1 MLYFFGKAGI
11 MTASADCICPGQLL
25 LCAGLMDRF
34 YQACFVL
41 KSSKGSD
48 EMSKEFSERN
58 LTMLTDFYEI
68 TMANGY
74 FENGFRDTICYFD
87 MFFRKVPDNG
97 GFAIMAGVEQ
107 LVEYLQNLRFS
118 QEDIDYLRSRKIFS
132 EEFLDYL
139 RNFKFLCDV
148 WTVPEG
154 TPIFPGE
161 PIVTVRGPAIQAQFV
176 ETMVLLSINHQSLI
190 ATKANRI
197 VRAAQGRM
205 VMEFGSRR
213 SQGFDGAVYG
223 ARAAYIGGCAG
234 TACTISDQ
242 LFGVPALGTMAH
254 SWVQLFDSEYEAFK
268 AYAQAYPANC
278 MLLVDTYNVLR
289 SGVPN
294 AIKVFNE
301 VLVPKGFRPAGIRID
316 SGDITYL
323 SRKARKLLD
332 DAGFEDC
339 KICASNS
346 LDEYIIRDMLMQ
358 GARVDSF
365 GVGERLITSSSEPVF
380 GGVYKLVAVE
390 KENGEIIPKIKI
402 SENVA
407 KITTPCFKNL
417 WRLFDRETDK
427 AIADVITLHD
437 EVIDEEKPYVLFD
450 PEHTW
455 KRKTVEN
462 FRAVPL
468 RTQIFKGGECVYVPR
483 ALNAIKAYC
492 QAHVDTLWEE
502 VTRFE
507 NPHSYYVD
515 LSQKL
520 WEEKNRLL
528 SEKDY

>member
-1 MLYFFGKAGI
+1 M
-11 MTASADCICPGQLL
+11 MN
-25 LCAGLMDRF
+25 
-34 YQACFVL
+34 
-41 KSSKGSD
+41 KSFQ
-48 EMSKEFSERN
+48 EPN
-58 LTMLTDFYEI
+58 LTMLTDFYEL

-74 FENGFRDTICYFD
+74 FANGFQDTICYFD

-107 LVEYLQNLRFS
+107 LVEYLQNLTFTE
-118 QEDIDYLRSRKIFS
+118 EDIQYLHSKHIFS
-132 EEFLDYL
+132 EKFLEYL
-139 RNFKFLCDV
+139 RDFTFSCDV
-148 WTVPEG
+148 WAIPEG

-176 ETMVLLSINHQSLI
+176 ETMVLLCVNHQSLI

-197 VRAAQGRM
+197 SRAAQGRA

-213 SQGFDGAVYG
+213 AQGFDGAMYG
-223 ARAAYIGGCAG
+223 ARAAYIGGCVG

-242 LFGVPALGTMAH
+242 MYGVPALGTMAH
-254 SWVQLFDSEYEAFK
+254 SWVQLFPTEYEAFK
-268 AYAQAYPANC
+268 AYAQEYPANC
-278 MLLVDTYNVLR
+278 VLLVDTYNVLK

-301 VLVPKGFRPAGIRID
+301 VLVPRGFRPAGIRID

-323 SRKARKLLD
+323 SRKARKMLD

-339 KICASNS
+339 PICASNS

-358 GARVDSF
+358 GAKVDSF

-380 GGVYKLVAVE
+380 GGVYKLAAVE
-390 KENGEIIPKIKI
+390 DKEGHITPKIKI

-407 KITTPCFKNL
+407 KITTPCFKKV

-437 EVIDEEKPYVLFD
+437 EVIDDEKPYTIFD
-450 PEHTW
+450 PDHTW

-462 FRAVPL
+462 FTAVPL
-468 RTQIFKGGECVYVPR
+468 LQPLSLIHIFHPRLQRLHPVGTPGEGQVPVPR
-483 ALNAIKAYC
+483 PGLRPPLRRDGI
-492 QAHVDTLWEE
+492 L
-502 VTRFE
+502 
-507 NPHSYYVD
+507 
-515 LSQKL
+515 
-520 WEEKNRLL
+520 RL
-528 SEKDY
+528 